1 MLVELQ
7 SPLAQHLLQHRIRQ
21 QTQFLGVHLQRHVAI
36 PQVIRRLQQ
45 SQRLRRSD
53 HHHWFW
59 RRGHHHLWCALG
71 IGEAASGDQLLT
83 ARQLKQHGA
92 AILQIAATSAD
103 PPFSSAQRQA
113 RQGGGCITI
122 QLLRQHHGSV
132 ALGQKHVLFGS
143 ALRRDGANPV
153 ITATNQTMTDT
164 PNQLPPW
171 RGSVSLDFELAA
183 DGTTQWQGGARSP
196 LKLLRHFTAGDGRC
210 VMPLLHTAGGLV
222 GGDQLEIALHAAA
235 GSRSF
240 LTSVAAQKIYGS
252 RGRSR
257 VQPQGRWAQITLQAE
272 LEAGADLEWLPQETV
287 VFAGALLEQQQQ
299 ITLAPG
305 ASWLGADVVRL
316 GRTARGED
324 LGAGRFCNS
333 LSIRRGEQWSVVE
346 RLSLEQEQ
354 LPNPHGMGGEP
365 VLGTLIWIAPEPL
378 ENEQLAQLLKGGRA
392 DREGLSGT
400 MAIGPLEPGLI
411 ARYRGGSSQAA
422 RLWFFRLWRRI
433 RAVQGLSE
441 PSWPRTWP
449 FQEAELALNPEPAT
463 TATTAA
469 R

>member
-1 MLVELQ
+1 M
-7 SPLAQHLLQHRIRQ
+7 
-21 QTQFLGVHLQRHVAI
+21 
-36 PQVIRRLQQ
+36 
-45 SQRLRRSD
+45 
-53 HHHWFW
+53 
-59 RRGHHHLWCALG
+59 
-71 IGEAASGDQLLT
+71 
-83 ARQLKQHGA
+83 
-92 AILQIAATSAD
+92 
-103 PPFSSAQRQA
+103 
-113 RQGGGCITI
+113 
-122 QLLRQHHGSV
+122 
-132 ALGQKHVLFGS
+132 GQKHVLSGS
-143 ALRRDGANPV
+143 ALRRTGANPV

-164 PNQLPPW
+164 PDQMQPW
-171 RGSVSLDFELAA
+171 RGSVSLRFAPAA

-222 GGDQLEIALHAAA
+222 GGDQLEIGLHAAA

-257 VQPQGRWAQITLQAE
+257 VQPQGRWAQISLQAE

-287 VFAGALLEQQQQ
+287 VFAGALLEQQQR
-299 ITLAPG
+299 ISLEPG

-354 LPNPHGMGGEP
+354 LHHPHGMGGEP

-378 ENEQLAQLLKGGRA
+378 ASEQLTELLECGRA

-400 MAIGPLEPGLI
+400 MAIGALEPGLI

-449 FQEAELALNPEPAT
+449 FQEAELALTPAPAT
-463 TATTAA
+463 AATTGA

>member
-1 MLVELQ
+1 M
-7 SPLAQHLLQHRIRQ
+7 
-21 QTQFLGVHLQRHVAI
+21 
-36 PQVIRRLQQ
+36 
-45 SQRLRRSD
+45 
-53 HHHWFW
+53 
-59 RRGHHHLWCALG
+59 
-71 IGEAASGDQLLT
+71 
-83 ARQLKQHGA
+83 
-92 AILQIAATSAD
+92 
-103 PPFSSAQRQA
+103 
-113 RQGGGCITI
+113 
-122 QLLRQHHGSV
+122 
-132 ALGQKHVLFGS
+132 GQKHVLSGS
-143 ALRRDGANPV
+143 ALRRHGANPV
-153 ITATNQTMTDT
+153 ITATNQTMTET
-164 PNQLPPW
+164 PALMQPW
-171 RGSVSLDFELAA
+171 RGSVHLRFEQAA
-183 DGTTQWQGGARSP
+183 DGTTQWQGGACSP

-222 GGDQLEIALHAAA
+222 GGDQLEIDLHAAA
-235 GSRSF
+235 GSRAF

-257 VQPQGRWAQITLQAE
+257 VQPQGRWVQIALRAE
-272 LEAGADLEWLPQETV
+272 LEPGADLEWLPQETV
-287 VFAGALLEQQQQ
+287 VFAGALLEQQQR

-324 LGAGRFCNS
+324 LGAGRFCNN
-333 LSIRRGEQWSVVE
+333 LGIRRGEQWAVVE

-354 LPNPHGMGGEP
+354 LQHLHGMDGEP
-365 VLGTLIWIAPEPL
+365 VLGTLVWIAPEPL
-378 ENEQLAQLLKGGRA
+378 ATDQLTELLNGARA

-400 MAIGPLEPGLI
+400 MAIGALEPGLI

-433 RAVQGLSE
+433 RAVQDLSE

-463 TATTAA
+463 TTTTTA